1 MPLCLCVSKKPPRP
15 RNIWKHRDTEFTEIN
30 LFGLRPNHSPAP
42 PIHPLPI
49 HPPPIRSPSI
59 RPPLSVPLCLCVSKN
74 PQDRATFGNTETQSS
89 RRYISSAYGQTLPP
103 PHLSIPH
110 LSVPFFPSPSLC
122 ASVPLCFKKTP
133 VFPKPQG
140 PDIRKV
146 TKRELLAESVI
157 FATALIFP
165 FPAVNPTGAVM
176 TIGSNFDSF
185 GPSSGCTSLQ

>member
-1 MPLCLCVSKKPPRP
+1 MPLCLCASVFQKSPLDRATFGNTETQSSRRYISSAYSQTLPPPHLSIPFYPSPPSVPLCLCVSKKPPRP
-15 RNIWKHRDTEFTEIN
+15 RNIWKHRDTEFTEIY
-30 LFGLRPNHSPAP
+30 LFGLRPNPSPAP
-42 PIHPLPI
+42 PIHPL
-49 HPPPIRSPSI
+49 
-59 RPPLSVPLCLCVSKN
+59 LSV
-74 PQDRATFGNTETQSS
+74 
-89 RRYISSAYGQTLPP
+89 
-103 PHLSIPH
+103 
-110 LSVPFFPSPSLC
+110 PSLC
-122 ASVPLCFKKTP
+122 ASVPLCFKKAP

-140 PDIRKV
+140 PDIRNA